1 MELDGQH
8 EVVVDGDQ
16 HLHILAVASSRNAQE
31 LVAAAEVVGRED
43 REHRMGWPGYAA
55 LDCCGV
61 CNCLDDRTGRQQV
74 EGHMGQLAFRLVQH
88 PLVLHY
94 E

>member
-1 MELDGQH
+1 MELDGQR

-16 HLHILAVASSRNAQE
+16 HLHILVVASSRNARE

-43 REHRMGWPGYAA
+43 REHHMGLPGFAVV
-55 LDCCGV
+55 DCCGA

-74 EGHMGQLAFRLVQH
+74 EGRMGQLAFRLVQH
-88 PLVLHY
+88 LPVLHY